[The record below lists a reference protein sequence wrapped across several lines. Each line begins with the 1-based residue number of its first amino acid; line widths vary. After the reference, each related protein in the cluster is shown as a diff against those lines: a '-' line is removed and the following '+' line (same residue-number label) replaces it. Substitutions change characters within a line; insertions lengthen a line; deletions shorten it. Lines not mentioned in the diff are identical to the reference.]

1 VAISDPTF
9 FVEWSTVGIILTI
22 VTAVSSLTWW
32 LSGQFSAVR
41 QLVFERIGTTEKI
54 LSEKMEY
61 HERHD
66 DERFAQIRND
76 LSEVRIRN
84 AAKDALMATIISRLD
99 KLNGKHP

>member
-1 VAISDPTF
+1 MAISDSAF

-32 LSGQFSAVR
+32 LSGQFSSVR

-54 LSEKMEY
+54 LSEKIEY

-84 AAKDALMATIISRLD
+84 AAKDALMAAIVARLD
-99 KLNGKHP
+99 KLNGKN